1 MASNYG
7 VNIVTS
13 ANASRPIRVKS
24 STPIFLIATVVLAT
38 LKKEVQD
45 KLKEHNYIMH
55 YGNAKKAK
63 DDFDKSKGT
72 VSGAVDGINDQ
83 GVLSPLVIHIV
94 PITDAQSKKQA
105 ELFYEV
111 AELKSAI
118 IDGVDKAKTAMS
130 IYGVKSNLIIAPR
143 FSHDGD
149 VKAQIEAVAT
159 SLSATGI
166 VDLNA
171 KDEADATVKM
181 KNFGTRRLMVCDPYV
196 KVWDTTANATITE
209 PMSARV
215 AGMIA
220 HSDGLK
226 EYGWANSASNRVM
239 QGISGTA
246 RPIEFIAGQE
256 CEADRLRTLGIATV
270 INYKGF
276 RLWGF
281 ETTDPDS
288 IWQSLER
295 VRVFDR
301 IGEAVQEGV
310 FWAID
315 RGADVLI
322 HAKDSVDGLLLSLKG
337 ANVLVGYDVYWHPEK
352 NTKEALTAGK
362 FYLVAEMQNMPTVRR
377 FEVECS
383 FTDKFSPVLMKII
396 GG

>member
-1 MASNYG
+1 
-7 VNIVTS
+7 
-13 ANASRPIRVKS
+13 
-24 STPIFLIATVVLAT
+24 
-38 LKKEVQD
+38 
-45 KLKEHNYIMH
+45 
-55 YGNAKKAK
+55 
-63 DDFDKSKGT
+63 
-72 VSGAVDGINDQ
+72 
-83 GVLSPLVIHIV
+83 
-94 PITDAQSKKQA
+94 
-105 ELFYEV
+105 
-111 AELKSAI
+111 
-118 IDGVDKAKTAMS
+118 
-130 IYGVKSNLIIAPR
+130 
-143 FSHDGD
+143 
-149 VKAQIEAVAT
+149 
-159 SLSATGI
+159 
-166 VDLNA
+166 
-171 KDEADATVKM
+171 
-181 KNFGTRRLMVCDPYV
+181 
-196 KVWDTTANATITE
+196 
-209 PMSARV
+209 
-215 AGMIA
+215 
-220 HSDGLK
+220 
-226 EYGWANSASNRVM
+226 M

-246 RPIEFIAGQE
+246 RTIEFIAGQE

-337 ANVLVGYDVYWHPEK
+337 ANVLVGYDVYWNAEK

>member
-1 MASNYG
+1 
-7 VNIVTS
+7 
-13 ANASRPIRVKS
+13 
-24 STPIFLIATVVLAT
+24 
-38 LKKEVQD
+38 
-45 KLKEHNYIMH
+45 
-55 YGNAKKAK
+55 
-63 DDFDKSKGT
+63 
-72 VSGAVDGINDQ
+72 
-83 GVLSPLVIHIV
+83 
-94 PITDAQSKKQA
+94 
-105 ELFYEV
+105 
-111 AELKSAI
+111 
-118 IDGVDKAKTAMS
+118 
-130 IYGVKSNLIIAPR
+130 
-143 FSHDGD
+143 
-149 VKAQIEAVAT
+149 
-159 SLSATGI
+159 
-166 VDLNA
+166 
-171 KDEADATVKM
+171 
-181 KNFGTRRLMVCDPYV
+181 
-196 KVWDTTANATITE
+196 
-209 PMSARV
+209 
-215 AGMIA
+215 MIA